1 LAVNRAPILVLRAL
15 GLGDALTA
23 VPALRGLRR
32 RYPDRLLLLAG
43 PIPISDWLRR
53 QGVVDAVLPLT
64 GLDDPPPGRR
74 LGHHIAVNLHG
85 CGPQSHRLL
94 IAGRP
99 DELIAFDCPAAG
111 VRTRSQWRT
120 AEHEVRRWCRLIEDA
135 GGECDP
141 SDLRLELPRLAAHPV
156 DINAPAGPAQTP
168 GLADAVVLHPG
179 AASGARQWP
188 PDRWAMVARTLVR
201 YGFRI
206 VLTGSTAES
215 HLCRVVAHRVE
226 VGCTNTSGSLS
237 LDELATVVASARLL
251 LSGDTGVAH
260 LATALGCPSV
270 TLFGPTPPDR
280 WGPLIDPELHRV
292 LYAGKG
298 IGNPHADQTDPG
310 LLRITVAEVVAAA
323 LSLVSVG
330 DSPKSQTAFG
340 RQGPD

>member
-1 LAVNRAPILVLRAL
+1 
-15 GLGDALTA
+15 
-23 VPALRGLRR
+23 
-32 RYPDRLLLLAG
+32 
-43 PIPISDWLRR
+43 
-53 QGVVDAVLPLT
+53 VVDAVLPLT

-74 LGHHIAVNLHG
+74 LGRHIAVNLHG

-120 AEHEVRRWCRLIEDA
+120 PEHEVRRWCRLIKDA

-141 SDLRLELPRLAAHPV
+141 SDLRLELGLLSEHPT
-156 DINAPAGPAQTP
+156 DISAPAGPA
-168 GLADAVVLHPG
+168 GLADRVVLHPG

-188 PDRWAMVARTLVR
+188 PDRWATVARTLAR

-206 VLTGSTAES
+206 VLTGSMAES
-215 HLCRVVAHRVE
+215 HLCRIVAHRVE
-226 VGCTNTSGSLS
+226 VGCINTSGSLP
-237 LDELATVVASARLL
+237 LVELATVVASARLL

-280 WGPLIDPELHRV
+280 WGPLIDRDLHRV
-292 LYAGKG
+292 LYAGQG
-298 IGNPHADQTDPG
+298 VGNPHADETDPA
-310 LLRITVAEVVAAA
+310 LLRITVPEVVAAA
-323 LSLVSVG
+323 LSVIGVRSTVG
-330 DSPKSQTAFG
+330 DSRKSQTLLG
-340 RQGPD
+340 QQGPD